1 MSLNIKPDRFISLV
15 VFLISF
21 WAPAGYSAVSPRYNI
36 IDLGTLGGDTS
47 RACGIN
53 DSGQVVGT
61 SFNKDGVECG
71 FLWSNGEMT
80 NLGADCLAYKINN
93 QGQILGY
100 NTIIKNFIWDNGV
113 FIPLGSY
120 LALGLNDLGEA
131 VGFKE
136 YNHVCYATLWQ
147 DDQIINLGVLEGHS
161 GPSFA
166 MSINNNTKVVGYS
179 WPVDGQCQAFLWED
193 GTMTALGGDLE
204 TAQDIN
210 DAGHIIGSLGM
221 MIGEEYHRHG
231 YLLDGDTITDLGD
244 VGLYMINNSGLILGG
259 RLVGFDEYEGNIST
273 PILWQDGVAY
283 DLIDLIANDTG
294 WELKRGE
301 DINNLGQ
308 IVGNGYINGEY
319 HAFLLDPIPEPAA
332 VLLLGLGSFV
342 LLKRPCRR

>member
-1 MSLNIKPDRFISLV
+1 MGLRRVGRVGV
-15 VFLISF
+15 VLILMV
-21 WAPAGYSAVSPRYNI
+21 WAVPGYSAVSPRYNL

-47 RACGIN
+47 WACGIN

-80 NLGADCLAYKINN
+80 NLGEDCLAYKINN

-100 NTIIKNFIWDNGV
+100 NTIIENFIWDNDV
-113 FIPLGSY
+113 FIPLGGY
-120 LALGLNDLGEA
+120 LAFELNDLGEA
-131 VGFKE
+131 VGFKKYDQE
-136 YNHVCYATLWQ
+136 YYATLWQ
-147 DDQIINLGVLEGHS
+147 GDQIINLGVLEVHS

-166 MSINNNTKVVGYS
+166 MSINNNTKIVGYS
-179 WPVDGQCQAFLWED
+179 WTIGGSCQAFLWED

-210 DAGHIIGSLGM
+210 DAGQIIGTLVT
-221 MIGEEYHRHG
+221 MIGEEYQRHG
-231 YLLDGDTITDLGD
+231 YLLDDGTLTDLGD
-244 VGLYMINNSGLILGG
+244 VGLYMINNSGQILGG
-259 RLVGFDEYEGNIST
+259 RTVGIQEYDGYVEHI

-319 HAFLLDPIPEPAA
+319 HGFLLDPIPEPAA
-332 VLLLGLGSFV
+332 VLLLELGSFV
-342 LLKRPCRR
+342 LLKRRRR